1 VIRGAYRRLT
11 METPGLILF
20 GSDDRVQDARLL
32 PGFERN
38 APNMRLELVP
48 GVGHVIVDE
57 QPELVLDRAR

>member
-1 VIRGAYRRLT
+1 